1 MQQQKYLIV
10 IGGPTASGKTNMAI
24 KVAQH
29 FKTSILSSDSR
40 QFYREMSIGTAK
52 PTPQELGLIQHHFV
66 NSLSIHDAY
75 SVGDFEKEAIGLLDN
90 IFEKNE
96 IAVMAGGSG
105 LFVKAV
111 CEGLDNF
118 PPVSNEVKAKWNQIF
133 EEKGIEY
140 LQEKLALIDPNYFEM
155 VDKENPRRLMRA
167 ISVHEV
173 SGTPFSVFRNQPKP
187 KRSFKPI
194 YLYLKKERTQLYN
207 DINTRVDQMI
217 KEGLEKEV
225 TALKSYLHLN
235 ALQTIGYREFIPY
248 FENKVDIDQVVYKIK
263 QHTRN
268 YAKRQMT
275 WYRGQADWNEV
286 DSGNF
291 DGALSII
298 KTFFSS
304 LRH

>member
-29 FKTSILSSDSR
+29 FNTTILSADSR

-52 PTPQELGLIQHHFV
+52 PTPKELGQVEHHFV
-66 NSLSIHDAY
+66 DSLSIHEDY
-75 SVGDFEKEAIGLLDN
+75 SVGDFEREAIELLDN
-90 IFEKNE
+90 LFKKNDFV
-96 IAVMAGGSG
+96 VMAGGSG

-111 CEGLDNF
+111 CEGLDQF
-118 PPVSNEVKAKWNQIF
+118 PDVPNEVKEKWNRLYEQN
-133 EEKGIEY
+133 GIEF
-140 LQEKLALIDPNYFEM
+140 LKEKLATVDPEYFKE
-155 VDKENPRRLMRA
+155 VDQENPRRLMRA
-167 ISVHEV
+167 ITVHEA

-187 KRSFKPI
+187 KRVFKPI
-194 YLYLKKERTQLYN
+194 YLFLKKERTQLYQ
-207 DINTRVDQMI
+207 DINLRVDQMI

-225 TALKSYLHLN
+225 TALKPHLHLN

-248 FENKVDIDQVVYKIK
+248 FENEVDLDQVIDKIK

-275 WYRGQADWNEV
+275 WYRGQENWKEV
-286 DSGNF
+286 DSGDF
-291 DGALSII
+291 ESALMIVQ
-298 KTFFSS
+298 TFF
-304 LRH
+304 HH